1 MPTIL
6 DPNNPSRM
14 YAGAS
19 SLWVSNNIDTT
30 NASEVIFTNVGN
42 PEYMNTNPIDI
53 ITVAQKDSSRIWVSK
68 YNKLYRSMSGV
79 TVSEELQDWQKIT
92 ASNLPQDRKITH
104 IEIDYYDPN
113 KVYITYGGYE
123 GSNVWMTENNGVS
136 WVDISAN
143 LPKAPV
149 YTIKQYR
156 NNPEYLYVGTEV

>member
-1 MPTIL
+1 
-6 DPNNPSRM
+6 
-14 YAGAS
+14 
-19 SLWVSNNIDTT
+19 
-30 NASEVIFTNVGN
+30 
-42 PEYMNTNPIDI
+42 
-53 ITVAQKDSSRIWVSK
+53 
-68 YNKLYRSMSGV
+68 V